1 MDQLKGEARSLVE
14 ENRMH
19 MSRSLSIILK
29 TCSGPLNLRCCGIV
43 GMLLALQP
51 CSSSILTNKILEA
64 ALTEKKKTL
73 LEVYIGGHYFCT
85 VPARRQVYM
94 LRCSRTFRLQCIVQF
109 LFTSVTLMLLIS
121 LINCK

>member
-1 MDQLKGEARSLVE
+1 MDQLKGGARSLVE

-64 ALTEKKKTL
+64 ALTEKKKPSSKYTL
-73 LEVYIGGHYFCT
+73 AGITFVPSQPDDKCT
-85 VPARRQVYM
+85 
-94 LRCSRTFRLQCIVQF
+94 C
-109 LFTSVTLMLLIS
+109 
-121 LINCK
+121 

>member
-1 MDQLKGEARSLVE
+1 MDQLKGGARSLVE

-64 ALTEKKKTL
+64 ALTEKKKNPPRSIHWRAL
-73 LEVYIGGHYFCT
+73 LLYRPSQT
-85 VPARRQVYM
+85 
-94 LRCSRTFRLQCIVQF
+94 
-109 LFTSVTLMLLIS
+109 TSVHVEM
-121 LINCK
+121 